1 MSENQVKQKQE
12 ENAIDLP
19 LHVSEPAVA
28 ATIGVVSGVVAVF
41 AAKLAAKI
49 FLGGDDE

>member
-1 MSENQVKQKQE
+1 MSDNQKQQHE
-12 ENAIDLP
+12 DAIDLP
-19 LHVSEPAVA
+19 LHVSEPALA